1 MGWVD
6 WDVSQKN
13 KTMPLPDSY
22 TIKTGA
28 VPAYFEAML
37 GAEAPE
43 RYSIKFLENLEF
55 TSSND
60 RLIIG
65 VLKELGFLNA
75 DGVPQDR
82 YYEFLDKSQ
91 SWTVLADGI
100 REAYTDLFAIN
111 KEANTLDVE
120 GAFNKLRT
128 LYKGDKKDTV
138 IRNIAKTFV
147 ALCEV
152 ADFSKSKGKP
162 KAKEEEKKQ
171 PPKPKEEGTKNTG
184 NNGLS
189 IDGLQYHINIVLPDT
204 RDQAVYDAIFKSLR
218 DHLG

>member
-1 MGWVD
+1 MA
-6 WDVSQKN
+6 
-13 KTMPLPDSY
+13 LPHSY

-28 VPAYFEAML
+28 IRAYFEAIL
-37 GAEAPE
+37 GAEAPD
-43 RYSIKFLENLEF
+43 RFSIKFLENLEF

-65 VLKELGFLNA
+65 VLKEMGFLNT
-75 DGVPQDR
+75 DGKPEQR
-82 YYEFLDKSQ
+82 YHEFLDKSQ
-91 SWTVLADGI
+91 SWFVLADGI
-100 REAYTDLFAIN
+100 RDAYIDLFAVN
-111 KEANTLDVE
+111 KEAYNLDVE
-120 GAFNKLRT
+120 GTFNKLKT

-152 ADFSKSKGKP
+152 ADFSKPKHALTSTDKTEKTTIPATQKKP
-162 KAKEEEKKQ
+162 ELDSHER
-171 PPKPKEEGTKNTG
+171 
-184 NNGLS
+184 LS
-189 IDGLQYHINIVLPDT
+189 LNALQYHINIVLPDT